1 MIRFERVPLIKGLKL
16 YTEEKNARFHMPGH
30 RNEEDMEELRYLK
43 ENLFHFDVTE
53 VEGTDNLHYPEE
65 IVKESEILLAEAM
78 GAMESLYCINGSTA
92 SNYAMI
98 FGLLRRNDRIL
109 VQRNCH
115 QSIYNAIAL
124 LDLQPAYLI
133 PEVIEDFDL
142 PSIVT
147 LEELKR
153 VHRKSPDARAVIL
166 TSPTYHGT
174 VADIERLSA
183 YCRENG
189 LYLLVDE
196 AHGAHFSFSDLLP
209 QSSIRRGAHAS
220 SVSFHKT
227 LPAMTQSSV
236 LNLSALLSDK
246 ERSRI
251 RHYLR
256 VFQSSSPS
264 YPLLCSMEMT
274 RYYMEEHG
282 ERLYEELI
290 ARIEVLKADLLT
302 IPGVRVLSEKESRI
316 YDTTRLVVN
325 TPLSGVL
332 MDETLRREHKIQCEM
347 TEGRNIIFILTPF
360 DREDDLMKI
369 GRAIKDVHDQNEL
382 LWNRKDDPQS
392 YVRYA
397 MNYPLLRKFKESD
410 VLFMEDEEIEIKDAH
425 NRVSSEKIIP
435 YPPGIPLI
443 LPGEVISD
451 EVIKTYLHL
460 RSHGANILR
469 SGTGGNDTIRV
480 LREEV

>member
-30 RNEEDMEELRYLK
+30 RNEDENEGLSYLR

-53 VEGTDNLHYPEE
+53 IEGTDNLHYPEE
-65 IVKESEILLAEAM
+65 IIKESQMLLAEAM
-78 GAMESLYCINGSTA
+78 GAHESLYCINGSTA

-98 FGLLRRNDRIL
+98 FGLLKRNDAIL

-133 PEVIEDFDL
+133 PEVIEEYDL
-142 PSIVT
+142 PSTVS

-153 VHRKSPDARAVIL
+153 VHRTVPDARAVIL

-174 VADIERLSA
+174 VADVEALSA

-196 AHGAHFSFSDLLP
+196 AHGAHFSFSEQLP
-209 QSSIRRGAHAS
+209 QPSITIGAHAS

-227 LPAMTQSSV
+227 LPAMTQGSV
-236 LNLSALLSDK
+236 LNLSDLLSDQ

-251 RHYLR
+251 RHYHR

-264 YPLLCSMEMT
+264 YPLLCSMEMA
-274 RYYMEEHG
+274 RYYMEENG
-282 ERLYEELI
+282 EQLYEELI
-290 ARIEVLKADLLT
+290 RRIDMLKAELLS
-302 IPGVRVLSEKESRI
+302 IPGVKVLSEKESGL
-316 YDTTRLVVN
+316 YDRTRLVVN
-325 TPLSGVL
+325 TPLSGVR
-332 MDETLRREHKIQCEM
+332 MDEFLRRAHRIQCEM
-347 TEGRNIIFILTPF
+347 TEGRNIIFILTPS
-360 DREDDLMKI
+360 DHEEDLMSI
-369 GRAIKDVHDQNEL
+369 AHAVKDARNQNKL
-382 LWNRKDDPQS
+382 LWNERQES
-392 YVRYA
+392 SSSVTQA
-397 MNYPLLRKFKESD
+397 MNYPLMRKYRESD
-410 VLFMEDEEIEIKDAH
+410 VLFMEDEEIGIKDAH
-425 NRVSSEKIIP
+425 HRVSSEKIVP

-460 RSHGANILR
+460 RSQGANILR
-469 SGTGGNDTIRV
+469 SGNGNDDTINV
-480 LREEV
+480 VKE